1 MATQA
6 QIDAARANGA
16 KSRGPVTEEGK
27 AKSSQNAFRHGAFAA
42 TVVLASESKNEFEL
56 LTSEFIQTYLPA
68 NTVEMKLVESMVA
81 ATWRE
86 QRVRQM
92 EKELL
97 DLTLQEQMPEIDRKY
112 TVISFPARTLI
123 AYRDV
128 ANTGKTLASLQF
140 AISECGRQY
149 SRALRDL
156 EKVRKIVRNEPKP
169 EPKPEPK
176 AYPEPEK
183 SENEP
188 SVPKPAHAGP
198 HLVTPIVRQPES
210 GDEPQAATPAEPF
223 SSPLRHHPL
232 ES

>member
-42 TVVLASESKNEFEL
+42 TVVLASESKYEFEL
-56 LTSEFIQTYLPA
+56 LTSEFIQTYQPA
-68 NTVEMKLVESMVA
+68 NPIEMKLVESMVA

-97 DLTLQEQMPEIDRKY
+97 DLTLQEQMPQVDAKY

-123 AYRDV
+123 AYRDA

-169 EPKPEPK
+169 EPK
-176 AYPEPEK
+176 AHPEPEK

-198 HLVTPIVRQPES
+198 HLVTPIVRQPET
-210 GDEPQAATPAEPF
+210 GDEPQAATPSEPF

>member
-16 KSRGPVTEEGK
+16 RSRGPLTEEGK

-42 TVVLASESKNEFEL
+42 TVVLASESKEEFEI
-56 LTSEFIQTYLPA
+56 LTGEFIQTFQPA
-68 NTVEMKLVESMVA
+68 NTIEMKLVESMAA

-97 DLTLQEQMPEIDRKY
+97 DLTLQEQMPEIDAKY
-112 TVISFPARTLI
+112 TLIPLPTRTVI
-123 AYRDV
+123 AYRAA
-128 ANTGKTLASLQF
+128 ANTGKTLAALQF

-169 EPKPEPK
+169 GPELG
-176 AYPEPEK
+176 K
-183 SENEP
+183 SGNEP
-188 SVPKPAHAGP
+188 IVPKSAHAGP
-198 HLVTPIVRQPES
+198 RLVTPIVRQPET
-210 GDEPQAATPAEPF
+210 GNDPQAATPSEPF
-223 SSPLRHHPL
+223 SSPVRHYPL